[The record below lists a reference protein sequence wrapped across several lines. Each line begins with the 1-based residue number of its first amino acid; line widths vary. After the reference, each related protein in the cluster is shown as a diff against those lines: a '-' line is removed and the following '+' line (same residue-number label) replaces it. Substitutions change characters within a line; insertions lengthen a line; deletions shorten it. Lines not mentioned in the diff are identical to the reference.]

1 MFKWKHRGS
10 WLSWTLE
17 RCSKNILEVK
27 CRHWSLPSVVF
38 FFCVIVLKDI
48 ALVFSSGMRN
58 TYPYSWHWTANYD
71 MEQRDREDP
80 RTGPCYPDL
89 PATSPAFALIVAC
102 PRETGT
108 VGHLYYDIHDCIIWP
123 LTILCSY
130 LLLTFSLSSC
140 YSSLTLLYFS
150 VSSGIKI
157 VTCLKMNPSPFPC
170 LTTLKEWNRI
180 LCWRCDYLSCPPSPS
195 SNRS

>member
-1 MFKWKHRGS
+1 
-10 WLSWTLE
+10 
-17 RCSKNILEVK
+17 
-27 CRHWSLPSVVF
+27 
-38 FFCVIVLKDI
+38 
-48 ALVFSSGMRN
+48 
-58 TYPYSWHWTANYD
+58 

-89 PATSPAFALIVAC
+89 PATSPALALIVAC

-157 VTCLKMNPSPFPC
+157 VTCLQMNPLLSPASPHLRNGIVFC
-170 LTTLKEWNRI
+170 AEDVTTCPALLHPRQIGLRI
-180 LCWRCDYLSCPPSPS
+180 DF
-195 SNRS
+195 